1 MEQWGGIMRYIH
13 KRLFPARYRPASG
26 KKRKGRRLALAA
38 AAVFLLWETAAEAGL
53 SAVSQ
58 ELTEEAARSYL
69 LSAMNKAV
77 NEELQQGEDTFVS
90 VSQSRSGEVSSVSA
104 NAAKLNNLKTGVL
117 SRLSESLNGR
127 VTAYVPVGSLTNVGI
142 LNGRGP
148 KVPVKLNLESSAD
161 VSFQTEFDS
170 AGVNQSCHRITMTV
184 KARAYSQSQRFETR
198 VEEQTVTV
206 LAETVVI
213 GDVPDV
219 ALTGNWEP

>member
-1 MEQWGGIMRYIH
+1 M
-13 KRLFPARYRPASG
+13 
-26 KKRKGRRLALAA
+26 
-38 AAVFLLWETAAEAGL
+38 LLWETVSEAGL

-58 ELTEEAARSYL
+58 ELTEEAARNYL
-69 LSAMNKAV
+69 LSTINQAV
-77 NEELQQGEDTFVS
+77 NEELQEDAGSFVS
-90 VSQSRSGEVSSVSA
+90 VSQSGNGEVSSVSA
-104 NAAKLNNLKTGVL
+104 NAARLNNLKTGVL
-117 SRLSESLNGR
+117 SRLSKALNGK

-148 KVPVKLNLESSAD
+148 KVPIKLNLESSAD

-206 LAETVVI
+206 LAETVVV
-213 GDVPDV
+213 GAVPDV
-219 ALTGNWEP
+219 ALAGNWEA